1 MNKIKSQIN
10 RLLKLTDYF
19 PDDDSLDF
27 NIVITKNCV
36 TLQIN
41 TGERK
46 NYPDELINII
56 LKKTNEDINA
66 NINVIGSTIIIYLK

>member
-19 PDDDSLDF
+19 PYDDSLDF

-41 TGERK
+41 TEERK
-46 NYPDELINII
+46 NYSDELINII
-56 LKKTNEDINA
+56 LKTNEDINA

>member
-41 TGERK
+41 TEERK
-46 NYPDELINII
+46 NYSDELINII
-56 LKKTNEDINA
+56 LKTNEDINA

>member
-27 NIVITKNCV
+27 NIVITKNCI
-36 TLQIN
+36 TLQID
-41 TGERK
+41 TSERK
-46 NYPDELINII
+46 NSIDELINTI
-56 LKKTNEDINA
+56 LKTAEDINA